1 MVIGCVSG
9 ELLVLEALELKA
21 VLHTEGGGAADALLP
36 WSKGFLV
43 GQSNG
48 MVAVFERDDR
58 DSFQRSRVL
67 RFKEP
72 KRISTLSMSAGEGQ
86 LAVATPPGHL
96 YTLQFRNLEILK
108 LEEDNFE
115 ALAGMDLPGGPL
127 TGLDVCL
134 RKPLVATTSLD
145 KAVRIW
151 NWNDAALEMCKHF
164 QDEAYSIAMHPNG
177 MLVAVGFADKLR
189 LMAVLMDDLKARS
202 PGSPV
207 PVSGHSPTGH
217 GLLQAARDRDA
228 RSAFV
233 WACSTCYCPR
243 RSLCRAWRHSVLS
256 ARMTCM

>member
-1 MVIGCVSG
+1 MQVWVAEADRERLVIGCVSG
-9 ELLVLEALELKA
+9 ELLVLESLELKA
-21 VLHTEGGGAADALLP
+21 VLHTEGGGAADSLLP

-58 DSFQRSRVL
+58 DSFQRTRVL

-72 KRISTLSMSAGEGQ
+72 KRISTLAMSSGEAQ

-96 YTLQFRNLEILK
+96 YTLAFRNLEILK

-115 ALAGMDLPGGPL
+115 ALAGMDLPAGPL

-134 RKPLVATTSLD
+134 RKPLVATTSVD

-151 NWNDAALEMCKHF
+151 NWNDASLEMCKHF

-177 MLVAVGFADKLR
+177 MLVVVGFADKLR
-189 LMAVLMDDLKARS
+189 LMAVLMDDLKARLC
-202 PGSPV
+202 PLRAV
-207 PVSGHSPTGH
+207 PFPARRR
-217 GLLQAARDRDA
+217 LQRCLHALGASWRTRA
-228 RSAFV
+228 VAVPLMLASA
-233 WACSTCYCPR
+233 PE
-243 RSLCRAWRHSVLS
+243 
-256 ARMTCM
+256 

>member
-9 ELLVLEALELKA
+9 ELLVLESLELKA

-58 DSFQRSRVL
+58 ESFQRSRVL

-207 PVSGHSPTGH
+207 PVSGHSATGH
-217 GLLQAARDRDA
+217 ACDRDA

-233 WACSTCYCPR
+233 WHAALAVARGEDHAELGGTACS
-243 RSLCRAWRHSVLS
+243 AG
-256 ARMTCM
+256 A